1 MPVLTASGGCKELY
15 LSTSLDALNQKA
27 EVKLEKQINIQRKI
41 ESAQKVFHEAE
52 RLNLEQ
58 DEEKAYVLYMKFCN
72 LVTHIRNTA
81 EFHQDKE
88 LLEHKKS
95 SEKKLETVPKGSIT
109 PKQLFHLLKDGK
121 ETILLIDSREED
133 DFLASQLLP
142 SLRLLLKDDFRM
154 ESATVINIPQ
164 CNLRPGVTVGM
175 LEGQFQESFRE
186 HWQRRSAA
194 DHLILLDWSSRMQD
208 VAQFHPL
215 ACLRDALYK
224 WDSETCLRNVPLV
237 LEGGYE
243 AWLLYYP
250 MYSTNPKVQAPR
262 LSSPPTGILLEDL
275 SYPSLE
281 RPPPA
286 TPSASLVP
294 LDSLSSNTDIG
305 DLVNS
310 EVTVHAEHN
319 EQIVAQTEP
328 KKTTKDDHLTSKIP
342 QVDRSTKPAQR
353 LEDLSIGIMKEE
365 ERGPDSVKDKEL
377 FKIESKGQEKD
388 GPLVEGPG
396 CKESERMN
404 KENVQ
409 VDLQN
414 RIDMENVEKRG
425 KEENIIKREKDVAKK
440 EKEEQQKKER
450 DKMVARLRQH
460 RLDKEQKDRGNEHGS
475 GESVSPRSDQ
485 DFSETA
491 QTERLEKRN
500 HGEMKKEEKE
510 EEEGGM
516 NGPMILGSS
525 IDQPV
530 LTDEVAGERSFY
542 PPGVGGNESRNS
554 RVKHI
559 EEGYMRPKLHRSFS
573 SPNVAKLGSPN
584 EATDPVPSSV
594 PTVDRSAKPNIQA
607 KLRPSPSAL
616 RARDLN
622 PTYGGLGGGR
632 TGLRNLGNTCYM
644 NSVLQCLSS
653 TTPLAQHF
661 VGNQYVDDINKK
673 NALGY
678 GGALAEEFAVLV
690 QALWS
695 GQYRSI
701 SPRDFKS
708 QIGRVNTQFS
718 GFQQQDS
725 QELLVFL
732 LDGLNEDLNRAKREH
747 ISQDSSELLSD
758 ADAAHLSWEA
768 HSKLNASVVVDLFHG
783 QFKST
788 LQCASCK
795 KKSHTFE
802 AFACLSLPIPSGN
815 NKYTLED
822 CLRQFSQTELL
833 TGSNRC
839 QCSKCKCNRDHEK
852 TLEIWKLPPIL
863 VIHLKRFC
871 YEGRWRQKLQN
882 NVSFPTKNLDLTN
895 YVIKGTRSPK
905 YNLYC
910 ISNHYGSLD
919 GGHYTAFC
927 QIAGSHNWFKF
938 DDHEVETLFPEQIH
952 SPAAYILFYS
962 SMEQCVPQ
970 HSL

>member
-1 MPVLTASGGCKELY
+1 MSLLSSGETTTEFIRAKLVVVCVFMRAQTGHVMKRITLCLYFVVDRYEELEVRRNLEKRDREEEEKKAQASKEL
-15 LSTSLDALNQKA
+15 
-27 EVKLEKQINIQRKI
+27 
-41 ESAQKVFHEAE
+41 E
-52 RLNLEQ
+52 R
-58 DEEKAYVLYMKFCN
+58 M
-72 LVTHIRNTA
+72 
-81 EFHQDKE
+81 
-88 LLEHKKS
+88 KS

-109 PKQLFHLLKDGK
+109 PVQLFHLFADCA
-121 ETILLIDSREED
+121 ETILLIDSREEA
-133 DFLASQLLP
+133 DFLASQLLL
-142 SLRLLLKDDFRM
+142 SLRPHPKNDFCM
-154 ESATVINIPQ
+154 GSATVINVPE

-175 LEGQFQESFRE
+175 LEGQLQESFRE
-186 HWQRRSAA
+186 HWQKRSAA

-224 WDSETCLRNVPLV
+224 WDSETRLRNEPLI

-243 AWLLYYP
+243 AWLLHYP
-250 MYSTNPKVQAPR
+250 MYSTNSKVQAPR
-262 LSSPPTGILLEDL
+262 LASSPTGILLQDL
-275 SYPSLE
+275 SYPSLKI
-281 RPPPA
+281 PPPA
-286 TPSASLVP
+286 TPSVP
-294 LDSLSSNTDIG
+294 LAPLASLSSNTDNG

-310 EVTVHAEHN
+310 EDTVPTEHN
-319 EQIVAQTEP
+319 KQIVAQTEP
-328 KKTTKDDHLTSKIP
+328 TKKPKNDHMTCKIP
-342 QVDRSTKPAQR
+342 QVDRSTKPAQQI
-353 LEDLSIGIMKEE
+353 EDVPSGIMKGEG
-365 ERGPDSVKDKEL
+365 RGIEKSMKNKEL
-377 FKIESKGQEKD
+377 LKIESKGPEKD
-388 GPLVEGPG
+388 GPYVEGQG
-396 CKESERMN
+396 SKESERMN

-409 VDLQN
+409 MDLQY
-414 RIDMENVEKRG
+414 RIGKENAEKRE
-425 KEENIIKREKDVAKK
+425 KEENIIRQEEAKAK
-440 EKEEQQKKER
+440 TEKEEQEKKER
-450 DKMVARLRQH
+450 DKMVARLRQQ
-460 RLDKEQKDRGNEHGS
+460 RLDKEQRDRGNEHGS
-475 GESVSPRSDQ
+475 GERVSSHPDQ
-485 DFSETA
+485 NVSEKA
-491 QTERLEKRN
+491 QRERLEQRN
-500 HGEMKKEEKE
+500 RAKMKE
-510 EEEGGM
+510 EEEEM
-516 NGPMILGSS
+516 NGPMIFGSS
-525 IDQPV
+525 INQPV
-530 LTDEVAGERSFY
+530 HTDEVAEKTPSY
-542 PPGVGGNESRNS
+542 PSDVGGNQSRNS
-554 RVKHI
+554 VGKQQ
-559 EEGYMRPKLHRSFS
+559 EEGNKRKPKLQRSFS
-573 SPNVAKLGSPN
+573 SPNVAELGHLDESSDTVSPS
-584 EATDPVPSSV
+584 TPK
-594 PTVDRSAKPNIQA
+594 VDRSAKPNMQV

-622 PTYGGLGGGR
+622 PTYGGLGRGR

-644 NSVLQCLSS
+644 NSVLQCLNS

-661 VGNQYVDDINKK
+661 VGNQYVNDINK
-673 NALGY
+673 NNTLGY

-718 GFQQQDS
+718 SFQQQDS

-732 LDGLNEDLNRAKREH
+732 LDGLNEDLNRARREP
-747 ISQDSSELLSD
+747 ISQDGNELLPD
-758 ADAAHLSWEA
+758 ASAACLAWEA

-839 QCSKCKCNRDHEK
+839 QCSQCKCNRDHEK

-882 NVSFPTKNLDLTN
+882 NVSFPTTNLDLTN
-895 YVIKGTRSPK
+895 YVIKGTNSPK
-905 YNLYC
+905 YNLYS

-927 QIAGSHNWFKF
+927 QVSEFLKI
-938 DDHEVETLFPEQIH
+938 
-952 SPAAYILFYS
+952 
-962 SMEQCVPQ
+962 
-970 HSL
+970 